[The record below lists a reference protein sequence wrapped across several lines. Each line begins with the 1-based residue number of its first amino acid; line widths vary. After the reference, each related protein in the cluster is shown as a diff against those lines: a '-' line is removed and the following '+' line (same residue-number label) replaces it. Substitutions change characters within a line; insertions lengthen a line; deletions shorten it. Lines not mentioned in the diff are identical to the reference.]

1 MSSATFTVDIKV
13 FKEKALAWAQKFE
26 EIAYLNSSGYTT
38 DEYAA
43 LDSVLAVQAV
53 SAFESKQID
62 TFQNL
67 QDFRA
72 KHSTKWMFGF
82 FSYDLKNE
90 IENLST
96 NKPDRLKFPNAA
108 FFVPQILIKFKKEQ
122 VDIIAPDPA
131 SILAEIETTAMP
143 EIQSSK
149 TLNIE
154 VKSRMSKSDY
164 TTAFHHTLQHI
175 KRGDIY
181 EVNLC
186 QEFYAEETTIQPLQ
200 VYKALSAT
208 SPTPFSTF
216 FKWKDKYV
224 LSASPER
231 FLAKRANTL
240 ISQPIKG
247 TAARGKNKNEDEQ
260 IIQRL
265 QNDPK
270 EIAENIMIVDLVRND
285 LTISAKPG
293 SVDASK
299 TLEIHSFKQVH
310 QLISTITCQQ
320 AIEIDDVTT
329 IKNTF
334 PPGSMTGAP
343 KVSAMQICEKY
354 ENSRR
359 GLYSGSIGYFAP
371 NGDFDFNV
379 IIRSI
384 LYNETLKYLSFH
396 TGGAITL
403 SAELDNEYQEC
414 LLKAS
419 AILQVLNADIY
430 P

>member
-13 FKEKALAWAQKFE
+13 FKEKALTWAQKFK

-38 DEYAA
+38 DEYTAV
-43 LDSVLAVQAV
+43 DSVLAVHAASV
-53 SAFESKQID
+53 FESNQIN

-67 QDFRA
+67 QDFKA
-72 KHSTKWMFGF
+72 KHPNTWMFGF

-90 IENLST
+90 IESLST
-96 NKPDRLKFPNAA
+96 NKPDRLEFPNAA
-108 FFVPQILIKFKKEQ
+108 FFVPQTLIKFKKEL
-122 VDIIAPDPA
+122 VEIIAPDPQL
-131 SILAEIETTAMP
+131 ILAQIEATTITETA
-143 EIQSSK
+143 SSQ
-149 TLNIE
+149 TLNIK

-164 TTAFHHTLQHI
+164 TKAFNHIQQHI
-175 KRGDIY
+175 NRGDIY

-186 QEFYAEETTIQPLQ
+186 QEFYAEETAIQPLE
-200 VYKALSAT
+200 VYKALESV

-216 FKWKDKYV
+216 FKWKDKFV
-224 LSASPER
+224 LCASPER
-231 FLAKRANTL
+231 FLAKRNDTL

-247 TAARGKNKNEDEQ
+247 TAARGKNANEDEL
-260 IIQRL
+260 IIKRL

-299 TLEIHSFKQVH
+299 KLEIHSFKQVH

-320 AIEIDDVTT
+320 ANEIDDLTA
-329 IKNTF
+329 IKNAF

-371 NGDFDFNV
+371 NGSFDFNV

-384 LYNETLKYLSFH
+384 LYNENLKYLSFH

-403 SAELDNEYQEC
+403 NAKLEDEYQEC